1 MFFAY
6 NKIEYTDNKINPA
19 KWPSI
24 SKGIS
29 ETGQLPVLE
38 IDDLKLVGYWSI
50 LRYLAQSKGVMYPKD
65 PYQVYLVESLH
76 GFIADI
82 QNQIMKN
89 ISAGDL
95 EAATNWIS
103 QNMVPMFVLI
113 ERRLEQNNSGE
124 GWFVGNEPTIVDIDV
139 FSLIYDKFLRPAKRE
154 HGKEYFVLTPKLLA
168 WAERFENSL
177 PEFKEYIENRDD
189 SKRF

>member
-1 MFFAY
+1 
-6 NKIEYTDNKINPA
+6 
-19 KWPSI
+19 
-24 SKGIS
+24 
-29 ETGQLPVLE
+29 
-38 IDDLKLVGYWSI
+38 
-50 LRYLAQSKGVMYPKD
+50 
-65 PYQVYLVESLH
+65 
-76 GFIADI
+76 
-82 QNQIMKN
+82 
-89 ISAGDL
+89 
-95 EAATNWIS
+95 
-103 QNMVPMFVLI
+103 MVPMFVLI

>member
-38 IDDLKLVGYWSI
+38 IDDMKLVGYWSI